1 MIDLLPQAFGLIFT
15 VEGML
20 VLVLGTMLGI
30 ILGAMPG
37 IGSTVAV
44 AMILPFTLTMG
55 QTPAILL
62 LLAIYAGSVY
72 GGSISAI
79 LVNTPGTP
87 QSAATC
93 LDGYPM
99 AQRGEAGKALGWS
112 TIASVV
118 GGLVSAV
125 VLIFAAP
132 QLAAFALN
140 FGPIETFALIL
151 LGLTCIV
158 SVSEGALVKGLMAGM
173 LGLFLST
180 VGGDPITGEARFTFG
195 QFQLFAGFNLLA
207 VVIGVFALSEVLTR
221 ASKLVDGEA
230 AIVNFSGI
238 VLPKLKEW
246 KGRIKGLLKS
256 VAIGNGIGVLPGT
269 GAATAAF
276 ISYAEARR
284 SSPNKDN
291 FGKGEPDGLI
301 ASESANNA
309 VTGGALV
316 PTMALGIPGDAITA
330 VMLATLTLHGV
341 TPGVRLMADNPVLIA
356 AIFSGFF
363 LINLML
369 LPMGMLVSRMAAPLL
384 KTREAFMLVT
394 ITLFC
399 TVGVYFV
406 RGNPFDLLIMAI
418 AGIIGFGLRRQGY
431 PMAPLVIGMVLG
443 PTLELS
449 LRQGLIMTRGSFTA
463 FFTGYPIAVV
473 LIVCSV
479 IMLCLPLFRKLLQ
492 VRRDRL
498 NMARE
503 TGSDERI

>member
-1 MIDLLPQAFGLIFT
+1 MIEVLPQALALILTPQGLMVLIF
-15 VEGML
+15 
-20 VLVLGTMLGI
+20 GTMLGI
-30 ILGAMPG
+30 VLGALPG

-44 AMILPFTLTMG
+44 AMILPFTLTMD
-55 QTPAILL
+55 QAPAILL

-79 LVNTPGTP
+79 LINTPGTP

-99 AQRGEAGKALGWS
+99 AQRGEAGKALGWA

-118 GGLVSAV
+118 GGLVSSV
-125 VLIFAAP
+125 VLIVAAP

-158 SVSEGALVKGLMAGM
+158 SVSEGSLIKGLIAGM
-173 LGLFLST
+173 IGLFLSS

-195 QFQLFAGFNLLA
+195 EFQLIAGFNLLA
-207 VVIGVFALSEVLTR
+207 VVIGVFALSEVLIR
-221 ASKLVDGEA
+221 ATKRLDA
-230 AIVNFSGI
+230 APTLIAFNGI
-238 VLPKLKEW
+238 VLPKLAEW
-246 KGRIKGLLKS
+246 KGRLKGLTKS
-256 VAIGNGIGVLPGT
+256 VLIGNGIGILPGT

-284 SSPNKDN
+284 SAPTRAN

-341 TPGVRLMADNPVLIA
+341 TPGVRLMEDNPVLMA

-363 LINLML
+363 VINLML
-369 LPMGMLVSRMAAPLL
+369 LPLGMMVSKIAAPLL
-384 KTREAFMLVT
+384 RMREAYMLVV
-394 ITLFC
+394 ITLLC
-399 TVGVYFV
+399 TLGVYFV
-406 RGNPFDLLIMAI
+406 RGNPFDLLIMAL
-418 AGIIGFGLRRQGY
+418 AGIVGFLLRRQGY

-443 PTLELS
+443 PTLEIS
-449 LRQGLIMTRGSFTA
+449 LRQGLIITDGSFAA
-463 FFTGYPIAVV
+463 FFTGHPIA
-473 LIVCSV
+473 LFLAIAAMG
-479 IMLCLPLFRKLLQ
+479 MLSLPFI
-492 VRRDRL
+492 
-498 NMARE
+498 
-503 TGSDERI
+503 RIWRMRNA

>member
-1 MIDLLPQAFGLIFT
+1 MIDAIPQALSLIFT
-15 VEGML
+15 IEGL
-20 VLVLGTMLGI
+20 SVLTFGTMLGI
-30 ILGAMPG
+30 VLGALPG

-44 AMILPFTLTMG
+44 AMILPFTLTMT
-55 QTPAILL
+55 QAPAILL

-79 LVNTPGTP
+79 LINTPGTP

-93 LDGYPM
+93 FDGFPM
-99 AQRGEAGKALGWS
+99 ARRGDAGKALGWA
-112 TIASVV
+112 TIASVI
-118 GGLVSAV
+118 GGLTSAV

-158 SVSEGALVKGLMAGM
+158 SVSEGSLLKGLIAGF

-180 VGGDPITGEARFTFG
+180 VGGDPLTGEARFTFG
-195 QFQLFAGFNLLA
+195 EFQLIAGFNLLA
-207 VVIGVFALSEVLTR
+207 VVIGVFALSEVLIR
-221 ASKLVDGEA
+221 AAALPDNDMKLVK
-230 AIVNFSGI
+230 FSGL
-238 VLPKLKEW
+238 VLPKLSEW
-246 KGRIKGLLKS
+246 SGRYKGLAKS
-256 VAIGNGIGVLPGT
+256 VMIGNVIGILPGT

-284 SSPNKDN
+284 SSPRRDN

-341 TPGVRLMADNPVLIA
+341 TPGIRLMSENPVLMA

-363 LINLML
+363 IINLML
-369 LPMGMLVSRMAAPLL
+369 LPFGMIVSRLAAPILRIKEAYMLVM
-384 KTREAFMLVT
+384 
-394 ITLFC
+394 ITLLC

-406 RGNPFDLLIMAI
+406 RGNPFDLLVMAL
-418 AGIIGFGLRRQGY
+418 AGIIGFILRRQGF

-443 PTLELS
+443 PTLEIS
-449 LRQGLIMTRGSFTA
+449 LRQGLIITDGRFGA
-463 FFTGYPIAVV
+463 FFTGHPIAAG
-473 LIVCSV
+473 LIV
-479 IMLCLPLFRKLLQ
+479 IALLMLSLPAIRFYRSKG
-492 VRRDRL
+492 VT
-498 NMARE
+498 A
-503 TGSDERI
+503 

>member
-1 MIDLLPQAFGLIFT
+1 MIELLPQAFALLLSPQGL
-15 VEGML
+15 L
-20 VLVLGTMLGI
+20 VLSVGTMLGI
-30 ILGAMPG
+30 VLGALPG

-44 AMILPFTLTMG
+44 AMILPFTLTMD
-55 QTPAILL
+55 QAPAILL

-79 LVNTPGTP
+79 LINTPGTP

-93 LDGYPM
+93 LDGFPM
-99 AQRGEAGKALGWS
+99 AQRGEAGKALGWA

-118 GGLVSAV
+118 GGLTSAV

-158 SVSEGALVKGLMAGM
+158 SVSEGSLVKGLMAGM
-173 LGLFLST
+173 LGIFLST

-195 QFQLFAGFNLLA
+195 QFQLIAGFNLLA
-207 VVIGVFALSEVLTR
+207 VVIGVFALSEVLIR
-221 ASKLVDGEA
+221 ASSGPDSTGVLVD
-230 AIVNFSGI
+230 FKGI
-238 VLPKLKEW
+238 VLPRWAEW
-246 KGRIKGLLKS
+246 KGRLRGLAKS
-256 VAIGNGIGVLPGT
+256 VAIGNGVGILPGT

-284 SSPNKDN
+284 SAPTRAN

-341 TPGVRLMADNPVLIA
+341 TPGIRLMQDNPVLMA
-356 AIFSGFF
+356 SIFAGFF
-363 LINLML
+363 IINLML
-369 LPMGMLVSRMAAPLL
+369 LPLGMLVSKLAAPLL
-384 KTREAFMLVT
+384 RMREAYMLIV
-394 ITLFC
+394 ITLLC
-399 TVGVYFV
+399 TVGVFFV
-406 RGNPFDLLIMAI
+406 RGNPFDLLVMAG
-418 AGIIGFGLRRQGY
+418 AGIVGFVLRRQGY

-449 LRQGLIMTRGSFTA
+449 LRQGLIITDGNFGA
-463 FFTGYPIAVV
+463 FFTGHPIA
-473 LIVCSV
+473 LGLTIAAAGMLSLPV
-479 IMLCLPLFRKLLQ
+479 IRALRSKG
-492 VRRDRL
+492 
-498 NMARE
+498 A
-503 TGSDERI
+503 

>member
-1 MIDLLPQAFGLIFT
+1 MIEAIPQALSLIFT
-15 VEGML
+15 IEGIF
-20 VLVLGTMLGI
+20 VLTIGTMLGI
-30 ILGAMPG
+30 VLGALPG

-44 AMILPFTLTMG
+44 AMILPFTLTMS
-55 QTPAILL
+55 QAPAILL

-79 LVNTPGTP
+79 LINTPGTP

-99 AQRGEAGKALGWS
+99 AQRGEAGKALGWA
-112 TIASVV
+112 TIASVI

-125 VLIFAAP
+125 VLIIAAP

-158 SVSEGALVKGLMAGM
+158 SVSEGSLVKGLIAGF

-180 VGGDPITGEARFTFG
+180 VGGDPLTGEARFTFG
-195 QFQLFAGFNLLA
+195 QFQLIAGFNLLA
-207 VVIGVFALSEVLTR
+207 VVIGVFALSEVLIR
-221 ASKLVDGEA
+221 ASALPDGESK
-230 AIVNFSGI
+230 IVKFSGV
-238 VLPKLKEW
+238 VLPKLSEW
-246 KGRIKGLLKS
+246 SGRVKGLVKS
-256 VAIGNGIGVLPGT
+256 VVIGNVIGILPGT

-284 SSPNKDN
+284 SAPTREN

-301 ASESANNA
+301 ASEAANNA

-341 TPGVRLMADNPVLIA
+341 TPGVRLMAENPVLMA

-363 LINLML
+363 IINLML
-369 LPMGMLVSRMAAPLL
+369 LPFGMIVSRLAAPILRIKEAYMLVMISIL
-384 KTREAFMLVT
+384 
-394 ITLFC
+394 C

-406 RGNPFDLLIMAI
+406 RGNPFDLLVMAF
-418 AGIIGFGLRRQGY
+418 AGIFGFVLRRQGF

-443 PTLELS
+443 PTLEIS
-449 LRQGLIMTRGSFTA
+449 LRQGLIITDGSFAA
-463 FFTGYPIAVV
+463 FFTGHPIAAVLAVV
-473 LIVCSV
+473 AVV
-479 IMLCLPLFRKLLQ
+479 MLALPMIRTLRS
-492 VRRDRL
+492 RG
-498 NMARE
+498 A
-503 TGSDERI
+503 SA

>member
-1 MIDLLPQAFGLIFT
+1 MIESIPEALGLILT
-15 VEGML
+15 VEGL
-20 VLVLGTMLGI
+20 VVLTLGTMLGI
-30 ILGAMPG
+30 VLGALPG

-44 AMILPFTLTMG
+44 AMILPFTLTMA
-55 QTPAILL
+55 QAPAILL
-62 LLAIYAGSVY
+62 LLAVYAGSVY

-79 LVNTPGTP
+79 LINTPGTP

-99 AQRGEAGKALGWS
+99 AQRGEAGKALGWA
-112 TIASVV
+112 TIASVI
-118 GGLVSAV
+118 GGLVSAI

-151 LGLTCIV
+151 MGLTCIV
-158 SVSEGALVKGLMAGM
+158 SVSEGSLIKGLIAGF
-173 LGLFLST
+173 LGIFLST
-180 VGGDPITGEARFTFG
+180 VGGDPLTGEARFTFG
-195 QFQLFAGFNLLA
+195 QFQLIAGFNLLA
-207 VVIGVFALSEVLTR
+207 VVIGVFAVSEVLTR
-221 ASKLVDGEA
+221 AAAVRDTNQALVEFHGM
-230 AIVNFSGI
+230 VF
-238 VLPKLKEW
+238 PKLKEW
-246 KGRIKGLLKS
+246 KGRLKGLVKS
-256 VAIGNGIGVLPGT
+256 VLIGNSVGILPGT

-284 SSPNKDN
+284 SAPTREN

-341 TPGVRLMADNPVLIA
+341 TPGVRLMSDNPVLMA

-363 LINLML
+363 VINLML
-369 LPMGMLVSRMAAPLL
+369 LPLGMLVTRIAAPLL
-384 KTREAFMLVT
+384 RINEAYMLVL
-394 ITLFC
+394 ISLLC

-406 RGNPFDLLIMAI
+406 RGNPFDLLVMAI
-418 AGIIGFGLRRQGY
+418 AGIIGFILRRQDY

-443 PTLELS
+443 PTLEIS
-449 LRQGLIMTRGSFTA
+449 LRQGLIITDGSFFA
-463 FFTGYPIAVV
+463 FFSGHPIAAV
-473 LIVCSV
+473 LVAFACS
-479 IMLCLPLFRKLLQ
+479 MLLLPLFR
-492 VRRDRL
+492 
-498 NMARE
+498 ARK
-503 TGSDERI
+503 THT

>member
-1 MIDLLPQAFGLIFT
+1 MIESIPQALSLIFT
-15 VEGML
+15 IEGIF
-20 VLVLGTMLGI
+20 VLTLGTMLGI
-30 ILGAMPG
+30 VLGALPG

-44 AMILPFTLTMG
+44 AMILPFTLTMT
-55 QTPAILL
+55 QAPAILL

-79 LVNTPGTP
+79 LINTPGTP

-93 LDGYPM
+93 LDGFPM
-99 AQRGEAGKALGWS
+99 AQRGEAGKALGWA

-118 GGLVSAV
+118 GGLTSAV

-151 LGLTCIV
+151 MGLTCII
-158 SVSEGALVKGLMAGM
+158 SVSEGSMVKGLIAGF

-180 VGGDPITGEARFTFG
+180 VGGDPLTGEARFTFG
-195 QFQLFAGFNLLA
+195 NFQLIAGFNLLA
-207 VVIGVFALSEVLTR
+207 VVIGVFALSEVLIR
-221 ASKLVDGEA
+221 ASATTNADNKLVK
-230 AIVNFSGI
+230 FSGI
-238 VLPKLKEW
+238 VLPKLSEW
-246 KGRIKGLLKS
+246 NGRVKGLVKS
-256 VAIGNGIGVLPGT
+256 VLIGNLIGILPGT

-284 SSPNKDN
+284 SAPTRDN

-301 ASESANNA
+301 ASEAANNA

-341 TPGVRLMADNPVLIA
+341 TPGVRLMSDNPVLMA

-363 LINLML
+363 IINLML
-369 LPMGMLVSRMAAPLL
+369 LPFGMIVARLAAPILRIKEAYMLVMISLL
-384 KTREAFMLVT
+384 
-394 ITLFC
+394 C
-399 TVGVYFV
+399 TVGVFFV
-406 RGNPFDLLIMAI
+406 RGNPFDLLVMAL
-418 AGIIGFGLRRQGY
+418 AGIFGFVLRRQGF

-443 PTLELS
+443 PTLEIS
-449 LRQGLIMTRGSFTA
+449 LRQGLIITDGSFAA
-463 FFTGYPIAVV
+463 FFTGHPIAAILAAIALVM
-473 LIVCSV
+473 LTLPV
-479 IMLCLPLFRKLLQ
+479 IRFYRSKCAK
-492 VRRDRL
+492 
-498 NMARE
+498 A
-503 TGSDERI
+503 